1 MALVF
6 LLLLYVH
13 TQPESLE
20 ILKSCSPHCSG
31 WNFQPVYYFSESVL
45 RLCCGEFRDSEKIG
59 IGGHCRA
66 SHTLCTPEIGT
77 ELKTET
83 TLTGLC

>member
-6 LLLLYVH
+6 LLLFYAH

-20 ILKSCSPHCSG
+20 ILKSCSRRCSG
-31 WNFQPVYYFSESVL
+31 WNFQPIYYFSESV
-45 RLCCGEFRDSEKIG
+45 LCCGEFRDSEKIG
-59 IGGHCRA
+59 IGGHCQ
-66 SHTLCTPEIGT
+66 SLHTLCTPKIGA

-83 TLTGLC
+83 ALTRLC